1 MSAKTPIARLD
12 AVPMHVLVGSVL
24 AAHVVLAA
32 ILSFAGVLTFDGV
45 GILVSAAV
53 AVVVST
59 VASLLFGRIGH
70 RPAHLPSAAITGLIV
85 SLIAAPPS
93 MDAPTGIVD
102 LAVVA
107 AVCAL
112 AAAAKV
118 LVVWRGRLV
127 ANPAAVGLV
136 VAGVVLPV
144 LTSGVGVELW
154 WVAALPLLP
163 LTVVGGALV
172 VLRTRIVA
180 PAVVLVVVGVA
191 LQTIAYASFT
201 GDVGAAF
208 VQAVGQSPV
217 LFLAAFMFTEPITL
231 PPLRRQRILVGAL
244 VGVLLAVPVLAS
256 VAGIPVGIGSFYPGP
271 AIALVVGNV
280 VAFLLGARRGTVLRL
295 TGLERHGD
303 LVDLRFVAEPELAH
317 RPGQWVE
324 LSLPHRSDL
333 RGERRVFSVASPP
346 GSPEVRLGIR
356 AAAPISSFKQHLLD
370 MAPGDTVA
378 VTRQGGDF
386 TPKPGVPRL
395 FVAAGIGVT
404 PFLSHLAAGDD
415 DTVLVLLVRDGDP
428 VPFAA
433 ALAEAH
439 ARVIIVT
446 PTAPE
451 GMPEQWQHESGRID
465 GDRLRA
471 LVPDVADRQVLVSGS
486 SEQVG
491 RLRRIAKAAGARR
504 VLVDAF
510 AGY

>member
-12 AVPMHVLVGSVL
+12 AVPMHVLVGAILS
-24 AAHVVLAA
+24 AHVVLAA
-32 ILSFAGVLTFDGV
+32 LLSFAGVLGRDGA
-45 GILVSAAV
+45 GILASAVV
-53 AVVVST
+53 AVVVSIA
-59 VASLLFGRIGH
+59 ASLLFGRIAR
-70 RPAHLPSAAITGLIV
+70 RPAHVPSAAITGL
-85 SLIAAPPS
+85 LIALIAFPPS
-93 MDAPTGIVD
+93 MDRPSGIVD

-112 AAAAKV
+112 AAAAKA
-118 LVVWRGRLV
+118 LIVWRGRLV
-127 ANPAAVGLV
+127 VNPAAAGLV
-136 VAGVVLPV
+136 IAGI
-144 LTSGVGVELW
+144 
-154 WVAALPLLP
+154 LLP
-163 LTVVGGALV
+163 LIGVNAAVEGWWIASPLILPLTIVGGALV
-172 VLRTRIVA
+172 AIRTRIVA
-180 PAVVLVVVGVA
+180 PTLALVVTAVVLV
-191 LQTIAYASFT
+191 TIAQIAIVGDAASALAYAIWGMPT
-201 GDVGAAF
+201 
-208 VQAVGQSPV
+208 
-217 LFLAAFMFTEPITL
+217 LFLASFMFSEPVTL
-231 PPLRRQRILVGAL
+231 PPLRTQRIAVGVL
-244 VGVLLAVPVLAS
+244 VGVLVALPSLAGVV
-256 VAGIPVGIGSFYPGP
+256 GIPLGFGVFYFLQ
-271 AIALVVGNV
+271 AAALVVGNV
-280 VAFLLGARRGTVLRL
+280 VAFLLGSRHGTVLRL
-295 TGLERHGD
+295 TGMERDGD

-324 LSLPHRSDL
+324 LSLPHRADL

-346 GSPEVRLGIR
+346 GSLEVRLGIR

-415 DTVLVLLVRDGDP
+415 DTVLVLLVRDGEP

-433 ALAEAH
+433 ALAKAH
-439 ARVIIVT
+439 ARVVIVT

-451 GMPEQWQHESGRID
+451 GVPERWEHESGRID

-471 LVPDVADRQVLVSGS
+471 LVPDVAERQVLVSGS

>member
-12 AVPMHVLVGSVL
+12 AVPMHVLVGAIL

-32 ILSFAGVLTFDGV
+32 LLSLTGVLTFDGI
-45 GILVSAAV
+45 GILVSAAL
-53 AVVVST
+53 AVVVSI
-59 VASLLFGRIGH
+59 VASLLFGRIGR
-70 RPAHLPSAAITGLIV
+70 RPADVPSAAITGLLV
-85 SLIAAPPS
+85 ALIAAPPS

-136 VAGVVLPV
+136 VAGIVLPL

-163 LTVVGGALV
+163 LTLVGGALV
-172 VLRTRIVA
+172 LLRTRIVA
-180 PAVVLVVVGVA
+180 PALVLVAVGVVL
-191 LQTIAYASFT
+191 QTLAYASFT

-208 VQAVGQSPV
+208 VQAIGQSPV
-217 LFLAAFMFTEPITL
+217 LFLAAFMFSEPITL
-231 PPLRRQRILVGAL
+231 PPLRWQRIAIGAL
-244 VGVLLAVPVLAS
+244 VGLLLAVPALAS
-256 VAGIPVGIGSFYPGP
+256 VASIPVGVASFYPGP
-271 AIALVVGNV
+271 ALALVVGNV
-280 VAFLLGARRGTVLRL
+280 VAFLLGARHGTLLRL
-295 TGLERHGD
+295 TGLERDGD

-324 LSLPHRSDL
+324 LSLPHRADL
-333 RGERRVFSVASPP
+333 RGQRRVFSVASPP

-386 TPKPGVPRL
+386 TPKPGQPRL

-404 PFLSHLAAGDD
+404 PFLSHLGAGDD

-439 ARVIIVT
+439 ARVIVVT
-446 PTAPE
+446 PTEPE
-451 GMPEQWQHESGRID
+451 GMPARWEHETGRID

-471 LVPDVADRQVLVSGS
+471 LVPDLAERQVLVSGS

>member
-1 MSAKTPIARLD
+1 MSAKGPIARLD
-12 AVPMHVLVGSVL
+12 AVPMHVLVGTILS
-24 AAHVVLAA
+24 AHVALAA
-32 ILSFAGVLTFDGV
+32 ILSFAGVLSYDGG
-45 GILVSAAV
+45 GILLSAVGGVV
-53 AVVVST
+53 AST
-59 VASLLFGRIGH
+59 VASLLFGRIAH
-70 RPAHLPSAAITGLIV
+70 RPAHVPSAAITGLIV
-85 SLIAAPPS
+85 VLVALPPS
-93 MDAPTGIVD
+93 LTRPTGLVD

-107 AVCAL
+107 AVSVL
-112 AAAAKV
+112 AAAVKV

-127 ANPAAVGLV
+127 VNPAAAGLV
-136 VAGVVLPV
+136 IAGIVLP
-144 LTSGVGVELW
+144 LLSPGVAVEAW

-163 LTVVGGALV
+163 LTLVGGALV
-172 VLRTRIVA
+172 LIRTRIVA
-180 PAVVLVVVGVA
+180 PALTLVVVAVV
-191 LQTIAYASFT
+191 LQTFAFASFT
-201 GDVGAAF
+201 GDVGGAL
-208 VQAVGQSPV
+208 VQSIGQSPV
-217 LFLAAFMFTEPITL
+217 LFLAAFMFSEPVTL
-231 PPLRRQRILVGAL
+231 PPLRPQRIAVGAL
-244 VGVLLAVPVLAS
+244 VGVLVAAPILAS
-256 VAGIPVGIGSFYPGP
+256 AAGFSLALGSFYFLQ
-271 AIALVVGNV
+271 AAALVVGNV

-295 TGLERHGD
+295 TGMDRAGD
-303 LVDLRFVAEPELAH
+303 LVDLRFVAEPDLAH

-324 LSLPHRSDL
+324 LSLPHRADL

-356 AAAPISSFKQHLLD
+356 AASPISSFKQHLLD

-386 TPKPGVPRL
+386 TPKPGMPRL

-433 ALAEAH
+433 ALAQAH
-439 ARVIIVT
+439 ARVIVVT
-446 PTAPE
+446 PTAPDDVPAE
-451 GMPEQWQHESGRID
+451 WEHEPGRID

-471 LVPDVADRQVLVSGS
+471 LVPDVAERQVLVSGS

>member
-12 AVPMHVLVGSVL
+12 AVPMHVLVGAIL

-53 AVVVST
+53 AVVVSIA
-59 VASLLFGRIGH
+59 ASLLFGRIAH

-93 MDAPTGIVD
+93 MDAPTGIAD

-127 ANPAAVGLV
+127 ANPAALGLV
-136 VAGVVLPV
+136 VAGILLPL

-163 LTVVGGALV
+163 LTIVGGALV
-172 VLRTRIVA
+172 LLRTRLVA
-180 PAVVLVVVGVA
+180 PALALVVVGVA
-191 LQTIAYASFT
+191 LQALAYASFT
-201 GDVGAAF
+201 GDVGAAV

-217 LFLAAFMFTEPITL
+217 LFLAAFMFSEPITL
-231 PPLRRQRILVGAL
+231 PPLRWQRILVGAL
-244 VGVLLAVPVLAS
+244 VGLLLAVPALAS
-256 VAGIPVGIGSFYPGP
+256 VASIPVGIGSFYPGP
-271 AIALVVGNV
+271 ALALVVGNV
-280 VAFLLGARRGTVLRL
+280 VAFLLGGRHGTVLRL
-295 TGLERHGD
+295 TGLERDGD
-303 LVDLRFVAEPELAH
+303 LVDLRFAAEPELAH

-324 LSLPHRSDL
+324 LSLPHRADL

-415 DTVLVLLVRDGDP
+415 DTVLVLLVRDGEP
-428 VPFAA
+428 VPFAG
-433 ALAEAH
+433 ALAQAH
-439 ARVIIVT
+439 ARVIVVT

-451 GMPEQWQHESGRID
+451 GMPAGWEHESGRID